1 MVVVAWVTPEVV
13 KGLLIV
19 EVEVEA
25 GGGVVSEKSVIVA
38 KRNGSNIH
46 NLATRIID

>member
-1 MVVVAWVTPEVV
+1 MVTWATREVAGV
-13 KGLLIV
+13 LLTLTV
-19 EVEVEA
+19 EVEV

-38 KRNGSNIH
+38 ERDGSNIH